1 MNAFANPYQL
11 RPQFFQLF
19 PSPLELHTP
28 RHIQTQAN
36 AVPPFFVI
44 HCHRTYDQ
52 PPPVL
57 PSPLPSPLRNSQPC
71 PILQPR
77 WGYPPRLRNLP
88 RRNATP
94 PFICMFP
101 PHNATW
107 GVTLRAEMSSG
118 WYLPHLPHLAHL
130 ARPSRIAPR
139 MIPQLAFRLALR
151 LHLKLSLQPFIVLGG

>member
-77 WGYPPRLRNLP
+77 WRYPPRLRNLP

-107 GVTLRAEMSSG
+107 GGNAASRNVKWMVSPTSPTSRTSRAP
-118 WYLPHLPHLAHL
+118 LPHRSTHDSTVGVS
-130 ARPSRIAPR
+130 PSA
-139 MIPQLAFRLALR
+139 
-151 LHLKLSLQPFIVLGG
+151 